1 MILFYGLFGVFADI
15 ALIFNLCLMLGSL
28 SLLGATL
35 TLPGIAGIALT
46 MGMAVDAN
54 VLIYERIREEVRA
67 GRTMLSALDAGF
79 KRAFGTIL
87 DSHVTTLVAGF
98 LMFWLGSGPGQG
110 FAVTAQH
117 RGLDLALLGNPGDPA
132 ADRHLA
138 APMATQRR
146 SRFDTP
152 PSCDIRTEMRPL
164 IVIRRTPKIDFMA
177 WHKIG
182 FALSLLLTLSSIVLF
197 LTVGLNY
204 GIDFVGG
211 TLIEVRS
218 TTGPADLAEMRQK
231 LDALH
236 IGDASLQGFGPPTDV
251 LIRLPRQPGGD
262 AAQEKVVQLAR
273 QALGTGV
280 EYRRVEVVGPS
291 VGSELIRAGVIATIL
306 ALFAIAAYIWFRFEW
321 PFGVGGMISTLHDV
335 VTTVGLFALF
345 QLEFNLTTLA
355 AILTVAG
362 YSVND
367 TVVIYDRVRESMRK
381 YRTMPFRDLINLA
394 LNETL
399 SRTILTVST
408 VALAVLSLLFLG
420 GEVLRGFSIAM
431 LWGVVI
437 GTYSSL
443 FIAAPILYYVQPN
456 RAAIAR
462 SAEGAKAGAPGTS

>member
-1 MILFYGLFGVFADI
+1 
-15 ALIFNLCLMLGSL
+15 
-28 SLLGATL
+28 
-35 TLPGIAGIALT
+35 
-46 MGMAVDAN
+46 
-54 VLIYERIREEVRA
+54 
-67 GRTMLSALDAGF
+67 
-79 KRAFGTIL
+79 
-87 DSHVTTLVAGF
+87 
-98 LMFWLGSGPGQG
+98 
-110 FAVTAQH
+110 
-117 RGLDLALLGNPGDPA
+117 
-132 ADRHLA
+132 
-138 APMATQRR
+138 
-146 SRFDTP
+146 
-152 PSCDIRTEMRPL
+152 MRPL
-164 IVIRRTPKIDFMA
+164 LVIRRTPKIDFMA

-182 FALSLLLTLSSIVLF
+182 FALSLLLTVSSISLF

-211 TLIEVRS
+211 TLIEVRVS
-218 TTGPADLAEMRQK
+218 PAPADLADMRKK

-236 IGDASLQGFGPPTDV
+236 IGEPSLQGFGPPSDV

-262 AAQEKVVQLAR
+262 AAQEQAVQLVR
-273 QALGTGV
+273 QALGPGV
-280 EYRRVEVVGPS
+280 EYRRTEVVGPS

-306 ALFAIAAYIWFRFEW
+306 ALFAIALYIWFRFEW
-321 PFGVGGMISTLHDV
+321 QFGVGGMISTLHDV
-335 VTTVGLFALF
+335 ITTVGLFALF

-355 AILTVAG
+355 AILTIAG

-367 TVVIYDRVRESMRK
+367 TVVIYDRIREALRK
-381 YRTMPFRDLINLA
+381 YPRMPFRDLINLA

-443 FIAAPILYYVQPN
+443 FIAAPVLYYVRPN

-462 SAEGAKAGAPGTS
+462 SNETAQARAGGAPAP